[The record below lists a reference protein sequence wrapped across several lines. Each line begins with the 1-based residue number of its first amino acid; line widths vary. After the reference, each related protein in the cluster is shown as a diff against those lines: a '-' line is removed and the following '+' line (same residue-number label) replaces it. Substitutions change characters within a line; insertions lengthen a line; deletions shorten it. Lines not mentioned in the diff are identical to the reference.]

1 MVLKID
7 DDTLRQ
13 LNETESEML
22 KYVYRH
28 KAAVCSMSIKEL
40 AGELNC
46 APSSV
51 VRFCKKIGYSGFSEV
66 KYALQDDR
74 SNTEPANSEVSV
86 PATYE
91 SIMTDI
97 STSIVGTA
105 GLMQNERLYKVA
117 SLLNTDLPVYLY
129 YPGGI
134 TDNLVTYLE
143 RLLMINGRTNVYQ
156 LHSGNMTAHLIQ
168 TIPEQAI
175 IIFIS
180 ASGMWHKTVKLAQT
194 AKLHNLVSVGITPVY
209 NNDVAVHCNY
219 NLRFFAH
226 QRENKGAEFTSRLCI
241 YYLIDTLIEFYL
253 QLKKGDEP
261 V

>member
-168 TIPEQAI
+168 TIPEQ
-175 IIFIS
+175 
-180 ASGMWHKTVKLAQT
+180 T

-241 YYLIDTLIEFYL
+241 YYLIDTLIEFYR
-253 QLKKGDEP
+253 QLKKGDEQ